1 MCVPALGALERAA
14 QGRGVHVRPTRAA
27 RPGLR
32 RGPQGVGEPGTAALE
47 RTDGAAK
54 VTGRGAEQTG
64 ARFDSSRGR
73 GQRPHLSGPPLQ
85 AGALDRTPP
94 LARDG

>member
-1 MCVPALGALERAA
+1 MCSRPRGAGARGAGEGCPRAP
-14 QGRGVHVRPTRAA
+14 HSRAA
-27 RPGLR
+27 RLGLR